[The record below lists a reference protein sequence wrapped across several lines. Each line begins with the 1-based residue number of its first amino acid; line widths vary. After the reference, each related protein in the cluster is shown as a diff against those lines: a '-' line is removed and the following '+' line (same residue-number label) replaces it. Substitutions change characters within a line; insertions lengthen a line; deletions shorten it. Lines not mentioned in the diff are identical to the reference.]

1 MRKIKAGKTGDS
13 VSRPSME
20 SVAVT
25 VGSGKDVGGMEM
37 KWGGGGNEEGL
48 KSGLQISIRHGET

>member
-1 MRKIKAGKTGDS
+1 
-13 VSRPSME
+13 ME

-37 KWGGGGNEEGL
+37 KWGGGGNDEVRITNL
-48 KSGLQISIRHGET
+48 N

>member
-1 MRKIKAGKTGDS
+1 M
-13 VSRPSME
+13 SRPSME